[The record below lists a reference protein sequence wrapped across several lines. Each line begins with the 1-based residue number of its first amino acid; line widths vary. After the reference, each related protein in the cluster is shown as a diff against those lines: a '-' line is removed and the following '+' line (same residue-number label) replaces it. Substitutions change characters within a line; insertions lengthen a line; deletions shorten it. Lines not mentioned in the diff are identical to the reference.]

1 MSSQRRRRQPR
12 IVTPLGA
19 PIIAAEL
26 NLDFPLDEL
35 EVRTMVRE
43 ALEED
48 HAFRDVTTAA
58 TVLSDRRARATVVA
72 RQHGV
77 LAGVPFALE
86 AFRMLDPTV
95 TIRVD
100 VDDGSRVH
108 PGLALF
114 YISGHAR
121 GMLSAE
127 RVALNYMMRLSGIAS
142 LTRRYVDAVEGTG
155 VSILDTRKTTPGW
168 RSLEKYAVRAGGGKN
183 HRMDLFSAVLI
194 KDNHLVAVDGDIDL
208 AVRRTRE
215 LAPPGTRVEVECDN
229 IQQVEDA
236 VAAGADIILLDN
248 MPVPLLKECV
258 KLVAGRAILEAS
270 GGITLTTVRAVAETG
285 VNWISVGA
293 LTHSAPALDLGLDFT
308 SV

>member
-1 MSSQRRRRQPR
+1 MSPHRGKRRPR

-19 PIIAAEL
+19 PIIDAEL
-26 NLDFPLDEL
+26 KLDFPMDEL
-35 EVRTMVRE
+35 EVRMMVRE
-43 ALEED
+43 ALDED
-48 HAFRDVTTAA
+48 FAFKDITTAA
-58 TVLSDRRARATVVA
+58 TVLSDRRARATIVA
-72 RQHGV
+72 RQDGV

-86 AFRMLDPTV
+86 AFRVLDPTV

-100 VDDGSRVH
+100 VDDGSRVE

-127 RVALNYMMRLSGIAS
+127 RVALNFMQRLSGIAS
-142 LTRRYVDAVEGTG
+142 LTRKFVDAVEGTG

-168 RSLEKYAVRAGGGKN
+168 RHLEKYAVRAGGGKN

-194 KDNHLVAVDGDIDL
+194 KDNHLVAVDGDIGL
-208 AVRRTRE
+208 AIRRTRD
-215 LAPPGTRVEVECDN
+215 LAAPGTRVEVECDRLE
-229 IQQVEDA
+229 QVEAA

-248 MPVPLLKECV
+248 MPIPMLKECV
-258 KLVAGRAILEAS
+258 RMVDGRAVLEAS
-270 GGITLTTVRAVAETG
+270 GGISLASVRGIAETG
-285 VNWISVGA
+285 VDWISIGA